1 MIKGGK
7 VEKDIVQANHAAML
21 IKKQTYLEVLTVP
34 KGLAKY
40 SVFIEF
46 ESLTSMSELE
56 RHYAFPS
63 GDNGIIRFPCL
74 MKLPENLADF
84 DLEEFNASINDD

>member
-1 MIKGGK
+1 
-7 VEKDIVQANHAAML
+7 
-21 IKKQTYLEVLTVP
+21 
-34 KGLAKY
+34 
-40 SVFIEF
+40 
-46 ESLTSMSELE
+46 MSELE